1 MRTNRGPSAAPS
13 LWLACGVGW
22 LLLAAG
28 LAVVWHRVA
37 ERRFV
42 RELEETAARG
52 RKWFYWGVW
61 VGPEETLGPEAVG
74 PPRWGIVTDASNA
87 TYRNTRDFIVES
99 VTGGCFKSDWAHF
112 AAPGVAVAKG
122 GPKNFGSTNHAWRIV
137 ADINGETAIEPSPVL
152 WTKNLTI
159 TNIGQRLT
167 RDAQGLP
174 RELCDIPPFGRR
186 GFIFITLDCRAH
198 VLHGDQLRF
207 DAFTNAF
214 HFRHLEG
221 PNAPGPEPGA
231 LTNRVLDP

>member
-1 MRTNRGPSAAPS
+1 MSPPVHRMASAR

-22 LLLAAG
+22 LVLAAG
-28 LAVVWHRVA
+28 LAVAWHRVA

-52 RKWFYWGVW
+52 FKFYTRAIWGAGGDRIY
-61 VGPEETLGPEAVG
+61 GPGELGF
-74 PPRWGIVTDASNA
+74 PRWNTRTDAEKEE
-87 TYRNTRDFIVES
+87 YRNVRDFIVQC
-99 VTGGCFKSDWAHF
+99 VTGGHFVVDWAFF
-112 AAPGVAVAKG
+112 AAPGVPAARG
-122 GPKNFGSTNHAWRIV
+122 GPENFGSTNHAWRIV
-137 ADINGETAIEPSPVL
+137 TDIGEPYPEESPVL

-159 TNIGQRLT
+159 TNIGQRLS

-174 RELCDIPPFGRR
+174 AQLAEIPPFGRK
-186 GFIFITLDCRAH
+186 GFVFIVKGCRAH
-198 VLHGDQLRF
+198 VLYGDQLRF

-221 PNAPGPEPGA
+221 PNAPGPEPEA